1 MLCAF
6 ILSDGH
12 GDVVDGQTPFLE
24 QVFAHVGEGGR
35 RVDGVASDAVLLKVR
50 RRVPT
55 LFTSDMTKQGML
67 NSVFLSLSL
76 SLFLFLCLS
85 RLSFFPLL
93 LSTLLCFSLFSLSFP
108 ATVRWPCAH
117 RQEFRKK
124 GEFEKR
130 W

>member
-76 SLFLFLCLS
+76 SL
-85 RLSFFPLL
+85 
-93 LSTLLCFSLFSLSFP
+93 SLSSRGCCVQC
-108 ATVRWPCAH
+108 TVGRCSERCWLVTCPVHA
-117 RQEFRKK
+117 QTI
-124 GEFEKR
+124 
-130 W
+130 